1 MLELLEEVYTA
12 LHNNASRLAL
22 VGTRTL
28 VDLLILERVGDV
40 GTFKEKLKRLVEAGV
55 LTGQGSDVLYA
66 ALDAGS
72 AVAHRGLKPE
82 PEVVTAVI
90 EIIENVLQAAY
101 HLGGVAKHLRLATP
115 PRPSKR

>member
-1 MLELLEEVYTA
+1 
-12 LHNNASRLAL
+12 
-22 VGTRTL
+22 
-28 VDLLILERVGDV
+28 
-40 GTFKEKLKRLVEAGV
+40 
-55 LTGQGSDVLYA
+55 VLYA